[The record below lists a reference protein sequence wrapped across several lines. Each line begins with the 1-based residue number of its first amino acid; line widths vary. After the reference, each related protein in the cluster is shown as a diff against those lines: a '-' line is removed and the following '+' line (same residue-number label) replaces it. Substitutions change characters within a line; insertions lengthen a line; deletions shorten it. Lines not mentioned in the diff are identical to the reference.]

1 MQGQR
6 DATRSDT
13 AALLRSYHKD
23 GDTSARERLI
33 GLYLPLV
40 ESLTRRYTRSS
51 DEYDDLYQ
59 VGCIGLINAIDRFDV
74 ERSDELAA
82 FAVPNIAGEI
92 RRYLRDRTGSVRL
105 PRRVLELRAPAAQ
118 AQATLRRSL
127 GRPPT
132 TAEVAGELDADP
144 QDVALALEPERAGHA
159 LELSPEAGAQDGSGE
174 RSLDAAEDRLFLSEA
189 FEDLDERERRVL
201 HLRYVQDLDPAE
213 IARRLGISRRQ
224 VARDAHGALAK
235 LRESLETS
243 APTAGGPAGLPGARG
258 DHRMA
263 PVAPR
268 TSTAKSPPTDRTP
281 GEDPD
286 QGYHIELVEDGPG
299 GRWTAQVAEIPDCTA
314 QGDTADEAARLV
326 QGAMRERAATR
337 AAKDP
342 GKTKPRP
349 TATHSGRLLI
359 RMPQS
364 LHADLAQAA
373 EHEDVSLNQFITN
386 ALSSAVSWR
395 RSERIAAEAAPGAA
409 PQPAARKALV
419 ANVVLLAVIAV
430 FALVLLVVAL
440 SQL

>member
-1 MQGQR
+1 MAGMQGQG
-6 DATRSDT
+6 DPTRSDT
-13 AALLRSYHKD
+13 AALLRTYHKD

-74 ERSDELAA
+74 ERGDELAA

-105 PRRVLELRAPAAQ
+105 PRRVLELRAPAEQ

-132 TAEVAGELDADP
+132 TAEIAGELDADP
-144 QDVALALEPERAGHA
+144 QDVASALEPERAGQA

-174 RSLDAAEDRLFLSEA
+174 RSIDAAEDRLFLSEA

-224 VARDAHGALAK
+224 VSRDAHDALAK
-235 LRESLETS
+235 LRAGLESS
-243 APTAGGPAGLPGARG
+243 APAGLPGARG
-258 DHRMA
+258 DRRMT

-268 TSTAKSPPTDRTP
+268 TSTAKSSPAHRTT
-281 GEDPD
+281 GDEPD
-286 QGYHIELVEDGPG
+286 QGYHIELVEDAPG
-299 GRWTAQVAEIPDCTA
+299 GRWTAQVAEMPDCTA

-326 QGAMRERAATR
+326 QGAMGERAASR
-337 AAKDP
+337 AAKDTE
-342 GKTKPRP
+342 KTKPRS
-349 TATHSGRLLI
+349 TATYSGRLLI

-373 EHEDVSLNQFITN
+373 EREDVSLNQFITN
-386 ALSSAVSWR
+386 SLSSAVRWR
-395 RSERIAAEAAPGAA
+395 RSDRLAAEALPGAA
-409 PQPAARKALV
+409 PQPAARKALL

>member
-1 MQGQR
+1 MAGMQGQG
-6 DATRSDT
+6 DPTRSDT
-13 AALLRSYHKD
+13 AALLRTYHKD

-74 ERSDELAA
+74 ERGDELAA

-105 PRRVLELRAPAAQ
+105 PRRVLELRAPAEQ
-118 AQATLRRSL
+118 AQATLRRSI

-132 TAEVAGELDADP
+132 TAEIAGELDADP
-144 QDVALALEPERAGHA
+144 QDVALALEPERAGQA

-174 RSLDAAEDRLFLSEA
+174 RSIDAAEDRLFLSEA

-224 VARDAHGALAK
+224 VSRDAHDALAK
-235 LRESLETS
+235 LRAGLESS
-243 APTAGGPAGLPGARG
+243 APAGLPGARG
-258 DHRMA
+258 DRRMT

-268 TSTAKSPPTDRTP
+268 TSTAKSSPAHRTP
-281 GEDPD
+281 GDEPD
-286 QGYHIELVEDGPG
+286 QGYHIELVEDAPG
-299 GRWTAQVAEIPDCTA
+299 GRWTAQVAEMPDCTA

-326 QGAMRERAATR
+326 QGAMGERAASR
-337 AAKDP
+337 AAKDTE
-342 GKTKPRP
+342 KMKPRS
-349 TATHSGRLLI
+349 TATYSGRLLI

-373 EHEDVSLNQFITN
+373 EREDVSLNQFITN
-386 ALSSAVSWR
+386 SLSSAVRWR
-395 RSERIAAEAAPGAA
+395 RSDRLAAEALPGAA
-409 PQPAARKALV
+409 PQPAARKALL

>member
-132 TAEVAGELDADP
+132 TAEIAGELDADP
-144 QDVALALEPERAGHA
+144 QDVASALEPERAGQA

-174 RSLDAAEDRLFLSEA
+174 RSIDAAEDRLFLSEA

-224 VARDAHGALAK
+224 VSRDAHDALAK
-235 LRESLETS
+235 LRAGLESS
-243 APTAGGPAGLPGARG
+243 APAGLPGARG
-258 DHRMA
+258 DRRMT

-268 TSTAKSPPTDRTP
+268 TSTAKSSPAHRTP
-281 GEDPD
+281 GDEPD
-286 QGYHIELVEDGPG
+286 QGYHIELVEDAPG
-299 GRWTAQVAEIPDCTA
+299 GRWTAQVAEMPDCTA

-326 QGAMRERAATR
+326 QGAMGERAASR
-337 AAKDP
+337 AAKDTE
-342 GKTKPRP
+342 KTKPRS
-349 TATHSGRLLI
+349 TATYSGRLLI

-373 EHEDVSLNQFITN
+373 EREDVSLNQFITN
-386 ALSSAVSWR
+386 SLSSAVRWR
-395 RSERIAAEAAPGAA
+395 RSDRLAAEALPGAA
-409 PQPAARKALV
+409 PQPAARKALL

>member
-1 MQGQR
+1 MAGMQGQG
-6 DATRSDT
+6 DPTRSDT
-13 AALLRSYHKD
+13 AALLRTYHKD

-74 ERSDELAA
+74 ERGDELAA

-105 PRRVLELRAPAAQ
+105 PRRVLELRAPAEQ

-132 TAEVAGELDADP
+132 TAEIAGELDADP
-144 QDVALALEPERAGHA
+144 QDVALALEPERAGQA

-174 RSLDAAEDRLFLSEA
+174 RSIDAAEDRLFLSEA

-224 VARDAHGALAK
+224 VSRDAHDALAK
-235 LRESLETS
+235 LRAGLESS
-243 APTAGGPAGLPGARG
+243 APAGLPGARG
-258 DHRMA
+258 DRRMT

-268 TSTAKSPPTDRTP
+268 TSTAKSSPAHRTP
-281 GEDPD
+281 GDEPD
-286 QGYHIELVEDGPG
+286 QGYHIELVEDAPG
-299 GRWTAQVAEIPDCTA
+299 GRWTAQVAEMPDCTA

-326 QGAMRERAATR
+326 QGAVGERAASR
-337 AAKDP
+337 AAKDTE
-342 GKTKPRP
+342 KTKPRS
-349 TATHSGRLLI
+349 TATYSGRLLI

-373 EHEDVSLNQFITN
+373 EREDVSLNQFITN
-386 ALSSAVSWR
+386 SLSSAVRWR
-395 RSERIAAEAAPGAA
+395 RSDRLAAEALPGAA
-409 PQPAARKALV
+409 PQPAARKALL

>member
-1 MQGQR
+1 MAGMQGQG
-6 DATRSDT
+6 DPTRSDT
-13 AALLRSYHKD
+13 AALLRTYHKD

-74 ERSDELAA
+74 ERGDELAA

-105 PRRVLELRAPAAQ
+105 PRRVLELRAPAEQ

-127 GRPPT
+127 RRPPT
-132 TAEVAGELDADP
+132 TAEIAGELDADP
-144 QDVALALEPERAGHA
+144 QDVASALEPERAGQA

-174 RSLDAAEDRLFLSEA
+174 RSIDAAEDRLFLSEA

-224 VARDAHGALAK
+224 VSRDAHDALAK
-235 LRESLETS
+235 LRAGLESS
-243 APTAGGPAGLPGARG
+243 APAGLPGARG
-258 DHRMA
+258 DRRMT

-268 TSTAKSPPTDRTP
+268 TSTAKSSPAHRTP
-281 GEDPD
+281 GDERD
-286 QGYHIELVEDGPG
+286 QGYHIELVEDAPG
-299 GRWTAQVAEIPDCTA
+299 GRWTAQVAEMPDCTA

-326 QGAMRERAATR
+326 QGAMGERAASR
-337 AAKDP
+337 AAKDTE
-342 GKTKPRP
+342 KTKPRS
-349 TATHSGRLLI
+349 TATYSGRLLI

-373 EHEDVSLNQFITN
+373 EREDVSLNQFITN
-386 ALSSAVSWR
+386 SLSSAVRWR
-395 RSERIAAEAAPGAA
+395 RSDRLAAEALPGAA
-409 PQPAARKALV
+409 PQPAARKALL

>member
-1 MQGQR
+1 MAGMQGQG
-6 DATRSDT
+6 DPTRSDT
-13 AALLRSYHKD
+13 AALLRTYHKD

-132 TAEVAGELDADP
+132 TAEIAGELDADP

-174 RSLDAAEDRLFLSEA
+174 RSIDAAEDRLFLSEA

-224 VARDAHGALAK
+224 VSRDAHDALAK
-235 LRESLETS
+235 LRAGLESS
-243 APTAGGPAGLPGARG
+243 APAGLPGARG
-258 DHRMA
+258 DRRMT

-268 TSTAKSPPTDRTP
+268 TSTAKSSPAHRTT
-281 GEDPD
+281 GDEPD
-286 QGYHIELVEDGPG
+286 QGYHIELVEDAPG
-299 GRWTAQVAEIPDCTA
+299 GRWTAQVAEMPDCTA

-326 QGAMRERAATR
+326 QGAMGERAASR
-337 AAKDP
+337 AAKDTE
-342 GKTKPRP
+342 KTKPRS
-349 TATHSGRLLI
+349 TATYSGRLLI

-373 EHEDVSLNQFITN
+373 EREDVSLNQFITN
-386 ALSSAVSWR
+386 SLSSAVRWR
-395 RSERIAAEAAPGAA
+395 RSDRLAAEALPGAA
-409 PQPAARKALV
+409 PQPAARKALL

>member
-1 MQGQR
+1 MAGMQGQG
-6 DATRSDT
+6 DPTRSDT
-13 AALLRSYHKD
+13 AALLRTYHKD

-74 ERSDELAA
+74 ERGDELAA

-105 PRRVLELRAPAAQ
+105 PRRVLELRAPAEQ

-132 TAEVAGELDADP
+132 TAEIAGELDADP
-144 QDVALALEPERAGHA
+144 QDVASALEPERAGQA

-174 RSLDAAEDRLFLSEA
+174 RSIDAAEDRLFLSEA

-224 VARDAHGALAK
+224 VSRDAHDALAK
-235 LRESLETS
+235 LRAGLESS
-243 APTAGGPAGLPGARG
+243 APAGLPGARG
-258 DHRMA
+258 DRRMT

-268 TSTAKSPPTDRTP
+268 TSTAKSSPAHRTP
-281 GEDPD
+281 GDEPD
-286 QGYHIELVEDGPG
+286 QGYHIELVEDAPG
-299 GRWTAQVAEIPDCTA
+299 GRWTAQVAEMPDCTA

-326 QGAMRERAATR
+326 QGAMGERAASR
-337 AAKDP
+337 AAKDTE
-342 GKTKPRP
+342 KTKPRS
-349 TATHSGRLLI
+349 TATYSGRLLI

-373 EHEDVSLNQFITN
+373 EREDVSLNQFITN
-386 ALSSAVSWR
+386 SLSSAVRWR
-395 RSERIAAEAAPGAA
+395 RSDRLAAEALPGAA
-409 PQPAARKALV
+409 PQPAARKALL

>member
-105 PRRVLELRAPAAQ
+105 PRRVLELRAPAEQ
-118 AQATLRRSL
+118 AQATLRRSI

-132 TAEVAGELDADP
+132 TAEIAGELDADP

-174 RSLDAAEDRLFLSEA
+174 RSIDAAEDRLFLSEA

-224 VARDAHGALAK
+224 VSRDAHDALAK
-235 LRESLETS
+235 LRAGLESS
-243 APTAGGPAGLPGARG
+243 APAGLPGARG
-258 DHRMA
+258 DRRMT

-268 TSTAKSPPTDRTP
+268 TSTAKSSPAHRTP
-281 GEDPD
+281 GDEPD
-286 QGYHIELVEDGPG
+286 QGYHIELVEDAPG
-299 GRWTAQVAEIPDCTA
+299 GRWTAQVAEMPDCTA

-326 QGAMRERAATR
+326 QGAMGERAASR
-337 AAKDP
+337 AAKDTE
-342 GKTKPRP
+342 KTKPRS
-349 TATHSGRLLI
+349 TATYSGRLLI

-373 EHEDVSLNQFITN
+373 EREDVSLNQFITN
-386 ALSSAVSWR
+386 SLSSAVRWR
-395 RSERIAAEAAPGAA
+395 RSDRLAAEALPGAA
-409 PQPAARKALV
+409 PQPAARKALL

>member
-132 TAEVAGELDADP
+132 TAEIAGELDADP
-144 QDVALALEPERAGHA
+144 QDVASALEPERAGQA
-159 LELSPEAGAQDGSGE
+159 LERSPEAGAQDGSGE
-174 RSLDAAEDRLFLSEA
+174 RSIDAAEDRLFLSEA

-224 VARDAHGALAK
+224 VSRDAHDALAK
-235 LRESLETS
+235 LRAGLESS
-243 APTAGGPAGLPGARG
+243 APAGLPGARG
-258 DHRMA
+258 DRRMT

-268 TSTAKSPPTDRTP
+268 TSTAKSSPAHRTP
-281 GEDPD
+281 GDEPD
-286 QGYHIELVEDGPG
+286 QGYHIELVEDAPG
-299 GRWTAQVAEIPDCTA
+299 GRWTAQVAEMPDCTA

>member
-1 MQGQR
+1 MAGMQGQG
-6 DATRSDT
+6 DPTRSDT
-13 AALLRSYHKD
+13 AALLRTYHKD

-74 ERSDELAA
+74 ERGDELAA

-132 TAEVAGELDADP
+132 TAEIAGELDADP
-144 QDVALALEPERAGHA
+144 QDVASALEPERAGQA

-174 RSLDAAEDRLFLSEA
+174 RSIDAAEDRLFLSEA

-224 VARDAHGALAK
+224 VSRDAHDALAK
-235 LRESLETS
+235 LRAGLESS
-243 APTAGGPAGLPGARG
+243 APAGLPGARG
-258 DHRMA
+258 DRRMT

-268 TSTAKSPPTDRTP
+268 TSTAKSSPAHRTP
-281 GEDPD
+281 GDEPD
-286 QGYHIELVEDGPG
+286 QGYHIELVEDAPG
-299 GRWTAQVAEIPDCTA
+299 GRWTAQVAEMPDCTA

-326 QGAMRERAATR
+326 QGAMGERAASR
-337 AAKDP
+337 AAKDTE
-342 GKTKPRP
+342 KTKPRS
-349 TATHSGRLLI
+349 TATYSGRLLI

-373 EHEDVSLNQFITN
+373 EREDVSLNQFITN
-386 ALSSAVSWR
+386 SLSSAVRWR
-395 RSERIAAEAAPGAA
+395 RSDRLAAEALPGAA

>member
-1 MQGQR
+1 MAGMQGQG
-6 DATRSDT
+6 DPTRSDT
-13 AALLRSYHKD
+13 AALLRTYHKD

-74 ERSDELAA
+74 ERGDELAA

-105 PRRVLELRAPAAQ
+105 PRRVLELRAPAEQ
-118 AQATLRRSL
+118 AQATLRRSI

-132 TAEVAGELDADP
+132 TAEIAGELDADP
-144 QDVALALEPERAGHA
+144 QDVALALEPERAGQA

-174 RSLDAAEDRLFLSEA
+174 RSIDAAEDRLFLSEA

-224 VARDAHGALAK
+224 VSRDAHDALAK
-235 LRESLETS
+235 LRAGLESS
-243 APTAGGPAGLPGARG
+243 APAGLPGARG
-258 DHRMA
+258 DRRMT

-268 TSTAKSPPTDRTP
+268 TSTAKSSPAHRTP
-281 GEDPD
+281 GDEPD
-286 QGYHIELVEDGPG
+286 QGYHIELVEDAPG
-299 GRWTAQVAEIPDCTA
+299 GRWTAQVAEMPDCTA

-326 QGAMRERAATR
+326 QGAMGERAASR
-337 AAKDP
+337 AAKDTE
-342 GKTKPRP
+342 KTKPRS
-349 TATHSGRLLI
+349 TATYSGRLLI

-373 EHEDVSLNQFITN
+373 EREDVSLNQFITN
-386 ALSSAVSWR
+386 SLSSAVRWR
-395 RSERIAAEAAPGAA
+395 RSDRLAAEALPGAA
-409 PQPAARKALV
+409 PQPAARKALL

>member
-1 MQGQR
+1 MAGMQGQG
-6 DATRSDT
+6 DPTRSDT
-13 AALLRSYHKD
+13 AALLRTYHKD

-74 ERSDELAA
+74 ERGDELAA

-105 PRRVLELRAPAAQ
+105 PRRVLELRAPAEQ

-132 TAEVAGELDADP
+132 TAEIAGELDADP

-174 RSLDAAEDRLFLSEA
+174 RSIDAAEDRLFLSEA

-224 VARDAHGALAK
+224 VSRDAHDALAK
-235 LRESLETS
+235 LRAGLESS
-243 APTAGGPAGLPGARG
+243 APAGLPGARG
-258 DHRMA
+258 DRRMT

-268 TSTAKSPPTDRTP
+268 TSTAKSSPAHRTP
-281 GEDPD
+281 GDEPD
-286 QGYHIELVEDGPG
+286 QGYHIELVEDAPG
-299 GRWTAQVAEIPDCTA
+299 GRWTAQVAEMPDCTA

-326 QGAMRERAATR
+326 QGAMGERAASR
-337 AAKDP
+337 AAKDTE
-342 GKTKPRP
+342 KTKPRS
-349 TATHSGRLLI
+349 TATYSGRLLI

-373 EHEDVSLNQFITN
+373 EREDVSLNQFITN
-386 ALSSAVSWR
+386 SLSSAVRWR
-395 RSERIAAEAAPGAA
+395 RSDRLAAEALPGAA
-409 PQPAARKALV
+409 PQPAARKALL

>member
-1 MQGQR
+1 MAGMQGQG
-6 DATRSDT
+6 DPTRSDT
-13 AALLRSYHKD
+13 AALLRTYHKD

-74 ERSDELAA
+74 ERGDELAA

-105 PRRVLELRAPAAQ
+105 PRRVLELRAPAEQ

-132 TAEVAGELDADP
+132 TAEIAGELDADP
-144 QDVALALEPERAGHA
+144 QDVALALEPERAGQA

-174 RSLDAAEDRLFLSEA
+174 RSIDAAEDRLFLSEA

-224 VARDAHGALAK
+224 VSRDAHDALAK
-235 LRESLETS
+235 LRAGLESS
-243 APTAGGPAGLPGARG
+243 APAGLPGARG
-258 DHRMA
+258 DRRMT

-268 TSTAKSPPTDRTP
+268 TSTAKSSPAHRTT
-281 GEDPD
+281 GDEPD
-286 QGYHIELVEDGPG
+286 QGYHIELVEDAPG
-299 GRWTAQVAEIPDCTA
+299 GRWTAQVAEMPDCTA

-326 QGAMRERAATR
+326 QGAMGERAASR
-337 AAKDP
+337 AAKDTE
-342 GKTKPRP
+342 KTKPRS
-349 TATHSGRLLI
+349 TATYSGRLLI

-373 EHEDVSLNQFITN
+373 EREDVSLNQFITN
-386 ALSSAVSWR
+386 SLSSAVRWR
-395 RSERIAAEAAPGAA
+395 RSDRLAAEALPGAA
-409 PQPAARKALV
+409 PQPAARKALL

>member
-1 MQGQR
+1 MAGMQGQG
-6 DATRSDT
+6 DPTRSDT
-13 AALLRSYHKD
+13 AALLRTYHKD

-74 ERSDELAA
+74 ERGDELAA

-105 PRRVLELRAPAAQ
+105 PRRVLELRAPAEQ

-132 TAEVAGELDADP
+132 TAEIAGELDADP
-144 QDVALALEPERAGHA
+144 QDVASALEPERAGQA

-174 RSLDAAEDRLFLSEA
+174 RSIDAAEDRLFLSEA

-224 VARDAHGALAK
+224 VSRDAHDALAK
-235 LRESLETS
+235 LRAGLESS
-243 APTAGGPAGLPGARG
+243 APAGLPGARG
-258 DHRMA
+258 DRRMT

-268 TSTAKSPPTDRTP
+268 TSTAKSSPAHRTP
-281 GEDPD
+281 GDEPD
-286 QGYHIELVEDGPG
+286 QGYHIELVEDAPG
-299 GRWTAQVAEIPDCTA
+299 GRWTAQVAEMPDCTA

-326 QGAMRERAATR
+326 QGAMGERAASR
-337 AAKDP
+337 AAKDTE
-342 GKTKPRP
+342 KTKPRS
-349 TATHSGRLLI
+349 TATYSGRLLI

-373 EHEDVSLNQFITN
+373 EREDVSLNQFITN